1 MQTSANVPHDG
12 AISRS
17 GGSSFPPARIG
28 AKSQDSLPTAVSADG
43 DCVDLVATRQGQLR
57 VYVDYLPT
65 VTATVT
71 TSSTTTALT
80 SRTIDVTDVSTVV
93 FTANSSAKGWL
104 VTNNGATACYIT
116 LGSTA
121 VSGATSA
128 ANGGHYLPANGGSLG
143 MDTVGGYN
151 GAISVI
157 CASGGTTVLAA
168 SRW

>member
-57 VYVDYLPT
+57 VYVDYMPAI
-65 VTATVT
+65 TATT
-71 TSSTTTALT
+71 TASSTTTALT
-80 SRTIDVTDVSTVV
+80 AHTLDVTDVSTTV
-93 FTANSSAKGWL
+93 FSANSSAKGWML
-104 VTNNGATACYIT
+104 TNNGSQACYVTFGATA
-116 LGSTA
+116 A
-121 VSGATSA
+121 SGHNAA
-128 ANGGHYLPANGGSLG
+128 ANGGHYLGANGGTMS
-143 MDTVGGYN
+143 MAGYN
-151 GAISVI
+151 GAISAI
-157 CASGGTTVLAA
+157 CESGEVTVLAA

>member
-57 VYVDYLPT
+57 VYVDYMPAI
-65 VTATVT
+65 TATT
-71 TSSTTTALT
+71 TASSTTTALT
-80 SRTIDVTDVSTVV
+80 AHTVDVTDVSTAV
-93 FTANSSAKGWL
+93 FSANSAAKGWL
-104 VTNNGATACYIT
+104 ITNNGSTACYVT
-116 LGSTA
+116 FGTTAVAGST
-121 VSGATSA
+121 SG
-128 ANGGHYLPANGGSLG
+128 ANGGHYLAANGGSIGL
-143 MDTVGGYN
+143 DTVGGYN
-151 GAISVI
+151 GAISAI
-157 CASGGTTVLAA
+157 CASGGSTVLAA